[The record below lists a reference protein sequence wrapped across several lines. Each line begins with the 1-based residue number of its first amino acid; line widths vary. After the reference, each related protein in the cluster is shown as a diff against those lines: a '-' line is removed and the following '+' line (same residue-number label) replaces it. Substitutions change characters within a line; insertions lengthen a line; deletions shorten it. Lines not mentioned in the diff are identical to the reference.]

1 MDITLPL
8 LKKGAK
14 GLQVS
19 MLQTVLNLKTE
30 AETELATDGIFG
42 PKTDAAVRDWQQT
55 QQLAVDGI
63 VGPKTWTSILE
74 FGDEDR
80 TDEHPSIVRNL

>member
-19 MLQTVLNLKTE
+19 MLQTLLNLKTE
-30 AETELATDGIFG
+30 AETDLATDGIFG
-42 PKTDAAVRDWQQT
+42 PKTEAAVRGWQET
-55 QQLAVDGI
+55 QQLGVDGI
-63 VGPKTWTSILE
+63 VGPETWTSILE
-74 FGDEDR
+74 FDDEDQ
-80 TDEHPSIVRNL
+80 TIVRNL

>member
-1 MDITLPL
+1 MDVTLPQ

-19 MLQTVLNLKTE
+19 MLQTLLNLKTE
-30 AETELATDGIFG
+30 AESDLATDGIFG
-42 PKTDAAVRDWQQT
+42 PKTDAAVREWQEA

-63 VGPKTWTSILE
+63 AGPKTWTSILE
-74 FGDEDR
+74 FDDEEQ
-80 TDEHPSIVRNL
+80 TIVRNL